1 MGIAYYATQYDTDYQ
16 AFMDMFFVVDDM
28 GNIYF
33 DAIMPYNG
41 GFVYF
46 QGPDVGLVGNFG
58 RETDTPYFNSLY
70 FDGAYLY
77 WSQFSQ
83 EADRVDLLVWDAED
97 SELVYQL
104 GSFQDSVWPVGGLFS
119 RNTMPGYGWSSA
131 NGREVSKEFAGRA
144 STEPMKTL
152 RQPVAAGGLQAAQAT
167 AEKPARTNQ
176 TTHTG
181 IYDPDTHTVTV
192 TLKASEA
199 VASGRV
205 AVSYDTTKLTLT
217 SVNRPQPR
225 PLPATMGMA
234 QWSWPMRPPI
244 PWIRTVPWPCLP
256 SSVRKPLWT
265 ERN

>member
-1 MGIAYYATQYDTDYQ
+1 
-16 AFMDMFFVVDDM
+16 MDMFFVVDDM

-144 STEPMKTL
+144 
-152 RQPVAAGGLQAAQAT
+152 
-167 AEKPARTNQ
+167 
-176 TTHTG
+176 
-181 IYDPDTHTVTV
+181 
-192 TLKASEA
+192 
-199 VASGRV
+199 
-205 AVSYDTTKLTLT
+205 
-217 SVNRPQPR
+217 PQS
-225 PLPATMGMA
+225 L
-234 QWSWPMRPPI
+234 
-244 PWIRTVPWPCLP
+244 
-256 SSVRKPLWT
+256 
-265 ERN
+265 